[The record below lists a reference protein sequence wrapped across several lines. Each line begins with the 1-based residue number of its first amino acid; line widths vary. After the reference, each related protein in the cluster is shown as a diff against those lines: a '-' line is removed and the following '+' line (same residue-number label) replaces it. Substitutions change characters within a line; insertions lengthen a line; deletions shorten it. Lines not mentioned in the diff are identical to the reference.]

1 MTMMLV
7 LLAAAAFAMGVAR
20 WLKLPLIPLLVLSG
34 VGLAVLG
41 LIDDMALL
49 QEALLLG
56 LTFLVFSAGAEMNP
70 GRVGVQQEAA
80 VRVGL
85 AQFGAFV
92 VIGLAFA
99 RLLGSDWLTA
109 LYVALALAASS
120 TLVVIRLLKQR
131 QQLFEPFGRL
141 VVGVLLVQDG
151 LIILALAVLNGF
163 SEGMTAVLVSVNG
176 TLGLML
182 LAYLGQRWV
191 APWLL
196 LRLDLDEEE
205 KLLVALAVLFLF
217 VGAAYVIQTPIVIG
231 AFLAGVALSSFPVS
245 GILRGQLASLNDF
258 FVALFFVTLG
268 ALLTL
273 PTRNELLLAFTLAT
287 AVLLLTPLLVSQIAQ
302 HAGVTTRSAWESG
315 FLLAQTS
322 EFSLV
327 VVLIGMQQGHLNES
341 WLRVLT
347 LTTVFTMMATPL
359 MAADQVTIRMIH
371 WLAERRLSRGQM
383 LPAMPTPTNH
393 VLLLGCGERGR
404 PLLAWL
410 LGKGEKVV
418 VVDDDEAII
427 AQVQQ
432 LGAIGI
438 QGDAANKQ
446 IMEVAGAAQAKVIIS
461 TIKRLAKS
469 EAFLSYV
476 PQTPTL
482 ITLFEPQSAQP
493 INRLGGKTVLESFAA
508 ADEFVDWF
516 EHHYGKEMDVMRD
529 A

>member
-1 MTMMLV
+1 
-7 LLAAAAFAMGVAR
+7 
-20 WLKLPLIPLLVLSG
+20 VLSG

-273 PTRNELLLAFTLAT
+273 PTSNELLLAFTLAT

-371 WLAERRLSRGQM
+371 WLARRRP
-383 LPAMPTPTNH
+383 LPAIPTPTNH
-393 VLLLGCGERGR
+393 ILLLGCGERGR

-432 LGAIGI
+432 AGAIGI

-446 IMEVAGAAQAKVIIS
+446 IMEAAGASQAKVIIS
-461 TIKRLAKS
+461 TIKRLANNDV
-469 EAFLSYV
+469 FLSYV

-482 ITLFEPQSAQP
+482 ITLFDPQNAQQ

-508 ADEFVDWF
+508 ADEFIDWF
-516 EHHYGKEMDVMRD
+516 EHHYGVEMDVMRNP
-529 A
+529 